1 MRKPIWKWLLFAS
14 AAAIFA
20 VILFYSNRLIKK
32 IAQEERQRIEIW
44 AGAITYKTQI
54 INETERF
61 FDSIRIEEGNQAGI
75 FAKAVKKVAEASLYE
90 DITFYQDI
98 ISANKTVPTIIA
110 SRTGAIDAAINLPD
124 SVLQMRNIRELGE
137 GIQEFDSLKLSYYHQ
152 DYVMVYYKNSH
163 IYGDFREMIDNLL
176 ESFFEETVI
185 NSASTPVIITDS
197 TQINVIASGNI
208 DSTVINA
215 PFKVNARLEK
225 MREENAPIVLNWL
238 DRGKCYVFYEESAV
252 LKQLRWF
259 PYIQYGIIFVFALI
273 AYLLF
278 SVSRRSEENR
288 VWVGM
293 SKETAHQLGT
303 PISSLMAWT
312 ELLREMPVDQSIPQ
326 EIGKD
331 VRRLETIAQRFSKI
345 GSVPVLEDTDIVP
358 IIEDFTN
365 YLQTRISSMVNI
377 RFEKPDHP
385 IVLPL
390 NKQLFEWVIEN
401 LCKNSADA
409 MEGKGNITVTITRCD
424 RHRQGHPG
432 EDATPYLLPR
442 LHVKEP
448 RMGPRPD
455 TRAPHHQQLPQ
466 RETVR
471 QILCSRR
478 GHHDADSNEKT
489 IAHTVCRDIP
499 CCTSAFT
506 SSLNTHTHTCKS
518 ACCRP
523 FPFPNSGTWHKPS
536 WDNPCNN
543 RTNR

>member
-1 MRKPIWKWLLFAS
+1 MNNHRQPLWKWLLFAS
-14 AAAIFA
+14 AVAIFT
-20 VILFYSNRLIKK
+20 VIIIYSNKLIKK

-61 FDSIRIEEGNQAGI
+61 FDSIRIEEGNQATI

-110 SRTGAIDAAINLPD
+110 SRTGSIDAAINLPD
-124 SVLQMRNIRELGE
+124 SILQMRNISELGDA
-137 GIQEFDSLKLSYYHQ
+137 IQDYDSLKLPYYHR

-185 NSASTPVIITDS
+185 NSASVPVIITDS
-197 TQINVIASGNI
+197 TQINVIAAGNI
-208 DSTVINA
+208 DSAVIMS
-215 PFKVNARLEK
+215 PFKVNAQLEE
-225 MREENAPIVLNWL
+225 MRKENDPIVLDWL
-238 DRGKCYVFYEESAV
+238 DHGKCYVFYEESSV
-252 LKQLRWF
+252 LKQLRLF
-259 PYIQYGIIFVFALI
+259 PYIQYGIIFVFVLV

-278 SVSRRSEENR
+278 SVTKRSEENR

-312 ELLREMPVDQSIPQ
+312 ELLKEMPVDQSIPT

-331 VRRLETIAQRFSKI
+331 VHRLETIAQRFSKI
-345 GSVPVLEDTDIVP
+345 GSVPVLEETDIVP
-358 IIEDFTN
+358 IINDFTS
-365 YLQTRISSMVNI
+365 YLQTRISSMVKI
-377 RFEKPDHP
+377 HFEKPDHS

-409 MEGKGNITVTITRCD
+409 MDGKGDITITITEDKNKVYVDVTDTGKGIPPKMQR
-424 RHRQGHPG
+424 RIFSPGYTSKKRGWGLGLTLARRIIQNYHRGKLFVKSSVIDQG
-432 EDATPYLLPR
+432 TTMR
-442 LHVKEP
+442 I
-448 RMGPRPD
+448 
-455 TRAPHHQQLPQ
+455 QLKAK
-466 RETVR
+466 
-471 QILCSRR
+471 
-478 GHHDADSNEKT
+478 H
-489 IAHTVCRDIP
+489 
-499 CCTSAFT
+499 
-506 SSLNTHTHTCKS
+506 
-518 ACCRP
+518 
-523 FPFPNSGTWHKPS
+523 
-536 WDNPCNN
+536 
-543 RTNR
+543 

>member
-1 MRKPIWKWLLFAS
+1 MNRLRQPFWKWLLFAS
-14 AAAIFA
+14 AMVIFT
-20 VILFYSNRLIKK
+20 VIIIYSNKLIKK

-61 FDSIRIEEGNQAGI
+61 FDSIRIEEGNQASI

-98 ISANKTVPTIIA
+98 ISANQTVPTIIA
-110 SRTGAIDAAINLPD
+110 GRNGNIDAAINVPD
-124 SVLQMRNIRELGE
+124 SIERMRNIRELGDA
-137 GIQEFDSLKLSYYHQ
+137 IHDFDSLKLAYYQ
-152 DYVMVYYKNSH
+152 RDYVMVYYKNSH

-185 NSASTPVIITDS
+185 NSASVPVIITDS
-197 TQINVIASGNI
+197 TQINVIAAGNI
-208 DSTVINA
+208 DSTILNA

-225 MREENAPIVLNWL
+225 MREENEPIVLDWL
-238 DRGKCYVFYEESAV
+238 DHGKCYVFYEESTV

-259 PYIQYGIIFVFALI
+259 PYIQYGIIFVFILI
-273 AYLLF
+273 GYLLF

-312 ELLREMPVDQSIPQ
+312 ELLKEMPVDQSIPQ

-331 VRRLETIAQRFSKI
+331 VHRLETIAQRFSKI

-377 RFEKPDHP
+377 TFEKPDHP

-409 MEGKGNITVTITRCD
+409 MEGKGSITVTITEEKSRVYID
-424 RHRQGHPG
+424 VTDTGKGIPAKMQRRIFSPG
-432 EDATPYLLPR
+432 YTSKSRGWGLGLTLARRIINNYHKGKLF
-442 LHVKEP
+442 VKSSVVGEGTTM
-448 RMGPRPD
+448 RIMM
-455 TRAPHHQQLPQ
+455 
-466 RETVR
+466 
-471 QILCSRR
+471 RR
-478 GHHDADSNEKT
+478 K
-489 IAHTVCRDIP
+489 V
-499 CCTSAFT
+499 
-506 SSLNTHTHTCKS
+506 
-518 ACCRP
+518 
-523 FPFPNSGTWHKPS
+523 
-536 WDNPCNN
+536 
-543 RTNR
+543 

>member
-1 MRKPIWKWLLFAS
+1 MNRLRAPYWKWLLFAS
-14 AAAIFA
+14 AVAIFT
-20 VILFYSNRLIKK
+20 VIIIYSNKLIKK

-61 FDSIRIEEGNQAGI
+61 FDSIRIEEGNQASI

-98 ISANKTVPTIIA
+98 ISANQTVPTIIA
-110 SRTGAIDAAINLPD
+110 SRNGNIDAAINVPD
-124 SVLQMRNIRELGE
+124 SILSKRNIRELGD
-137 GIQEFDSLKLSYYHQ
+137 GIKDFDSLKLSYYHS

-185 NSASTPVIITDS
+185 NSASVPVIITDS
-197 TQINVIASGNI
+197 TQINVIAAGNI
-208 DSTVINA
+208 DSTILAA

-225 MREENAPIVLNWL
+225 MREENDPIVLDWL
-238 DRGKCYVFYEESAV
+238 DHGKCYVFYEESEV
-252 LKQLRWF
+252 LKQLRLF
-259 PYIQYGIIFVFALI
+259 PYIQYGIIFVFVLI

-278 SVSRRSEENR
+278 SVSRRSAENR

-312 ELLREMPVDQSIPQ
+312 ELLKEMPVDQSIPA

-331 VRRLETIAQRFSKI
+331 VHRLETIAQRFSKI

-358 IIEDFTN
+358 IIEEFTN
-365 YLQTRISSMVNI
+365 YLQTRISSMVSI
-377 RFEKPDHP
+377 SFEKPDHP

-390 NKQLFEWVIEN
+390 NRQLFEWVIEN

-409 MEGKGNITVTITRCD
+409 MNGKGSITITITEEKNKVFIDVTDTGKGIPPKMQR
-424 RHRQGHPG
+424 RIFSAGYTSKSRGWGLGLTLAKRIINNYHKGKLFVKSSVVGQG
-432 EDATPYLLPR
+432 TTMR
-442 LHVKEP
+442 I
-448 RMGPRPD
+448 
-455 TRAPHHQQLPQ
+455 QL
-466 RETVR
+466 
-471 QILCSRR
+471 
-478 GHHDADSNEKT
+478 NK
-489 IAHTVCRDIP
+489 
-499 CCTSAFT
+499 
-506 SSLNTHTHTCKS
+506 K
-518 ACCRP
+518 
-523 FPFPNSGTWHKPS
+523 
-536 WDNPCNN
+536 
-543 RTNR
+543 

>member
-1 MRKPIWKWLLFAS
+1 MNRLRQPFWKWLLFAS
-14 AAAIFA
+14 AVAIFT
-20 VILFYSNRLIKK
+20 VIIIYSNKLIKK

-61 FDSIRIEEGNQAGI
+61 FDSIRIEEGNQASI

-124 SVLQMRNIRELGE
+124 SIMMMRNIRELGE
-137 GIQEFDSLKLSYYHQ
+137 AIKDYDSLKLPYFHR

-185 NSASTPVIITDS
+185 NSASVPVIITDS
-197 TQINVIASGNI
+197 TQINVVAAGNI
-208 DSTVINA
+208 DSAVLAA

-225 MREENAPIVLNWL
+225 MREENDPIVLDWL
-238 DRGKCYVFYEESAV
+238 DHGKCYVFYEESSV
-252 LKQLRWF
+252 LKQLRLF
-259 PYIQYGIIFVFALI
+259 PYIQYGIIFVFLLV

-278 SVSRRSEENR
+278 SVTKRSEENR

-312 ELLREMPVDQSIPQ
+312 ELLKEMPVDPSIPT

-331 VRRLETIAQRFSKI
+331 VHRLETIAQRFSKI
-345 GSVPVLEDTDIVP
+345 GSVPVLEETDIVP
-358 IIEDFTN
+358 IIDDFTN
-365 YLQTRISSMVNI
+365 YLQTRISSMVKI
-377 RFEKPDHP
+377 HFEKPDHP

-409 MEGKGNITVTITRCD
+409 MNGKGDITINITEDKNKVYVDVTDTGKGIPQKMQRRIFSPGYTSKSRGWGLGLTLAK
-424 RHRQGHPG
+424 RIINNYHRGKLFVKSSVIDQG
-432 EDATPYLLPR
+432 TTMR
-442 LHVKEP
+442 I
-448 RMGPRPD
+448 
-455 TRAPHHQQLPQ
+455 QL
-466 RETVR
+466 
-471 QILCSRR
+471 
-478 GHHDADSNEKT
+478 
-489 IAHTVCRDIP
+489 
-499 CCTSAFT
+499 
-506 SSLNTHTHTCKS
+506 
-518 ACCRP
+518 
-523 FPFPNSGTWHKPS
+523 
-536 WDNPCNN
+536 
-543 RTNR
+543 RTKN